1 MSPTIKTRGRSA
13 SASEVTNIGKSRFW
27 VLYGGREYFISF
39 HEYPVFRNATVK
51 EIYSMKVIAPGQL
64 RWKELD
70 CDIEIDAL
78 EKPEAYPLV
87 YK

>member
-1 MSPTIKTRGRSA
+1 MSPRGKST
-13 SASEVTNIGKSRFW
+13 SASEVTNIGKSGFW
-27 VLYGGREYFISF
+27 ILCEGREYYISF
-39 HEYPVFRNATVK
+39 HDYPAFRKATVK
-51 EIYSMKVIAPGQL
+51 EIYSMEIIAPGQL

-70 CDIEIDAL
+70 CDIEIKAL

>member
-1 MSPTIKTRGRSA
+1 MSLKTRGKST
-13 SASEVTNIGKSRFW
+13 SASEVTNIGKSGFW
-27 VLYGGREYFISF
+27 ILYGGSEYFISF
-39 HEYPVFRNATVK
+39 QDYPVFRNATIK

-70 CDIEIDAL
+70 CDIEIKAL
-78 EKPEAYPLV
+78 EKPGEYPLI